1 MTYRTTQHIR
11 RETAVPVTTSTTLTR
26 RALTVLAT
34 LALLLVLPLPAE
46 PVAQAAGIAVPV
58 RVRMDLDTRNLYL
71 YQNSATATT
80 RLKDAAVSGVNANTW
95 LDLSNA
101 ANNVATSKTSYCLA
115 VNNNGYTVYVN
126 QNGPVVSCAN
136 QTPISRVLIGEARTL
151 TAPTSPALSFSNVTP
166 TIGTSITASES
177 GSNISRRE
185 WIIPEGSAQ
194 TTATTSGITYN
205 STGARS
211 ISLRAVGTKG
221 ERIVSSSVAPVGF
234 NVTVQ
239 VESTPGLVGGNSS
252 WIAPVPAPYMGGCS
266 SNSGAA
272 GEAGQPGNVV
282 TGTYAVTS
290 LPLVMTASL
299 GTSRT
304 GGAGGGSQTP
314 NGTGGCW
321 GTFLGGTGGSSGLS
335 AAVSAAGTT
344 IASAAGG
351 QGGRGGDAL
360 YLWIHAWT
368 TVMWAYG
375 GAGSAQGSNSSPGL
389 TGVSTSTTSNTTP
402 RVTVTL
408 PNSTSRST
416 TTNGGTITINSTTS
430 LS

>member
-1 MTYRTTQHIR
+1 
-11 RETAVPVTTSTTLTR
+11 
-26 RALTVLAT
+26 
-34 LALLLVLPLPAE
+34 
-46 PVAQAAGIAVPV
+46 
-58 RVRMDLDTRNLYL
+58 MDLDTRNLYL
-71 YQNSATATT
+71 YQDSATATT
-80 RLKDAAVSGVNANTW
+80 RLRDSAVSGLNANTW

-101 ANNVATSKTSYCLA
+101 ANNKAGTDGTYCLA

-136 QTPISRVLIGEARTL
+136 QTPTSRALVGEVRTL
-151 TAPTSPALSFSNVTP
+151 TAPTSPAISFSNTTP
-166 TIGTSITASES
+166 TIGTSFTASES
-177 GSNISRRE
+177 GSNIARRD

-194 TTATTSGITYN
+194 TTPTTSGITYN

-221 ERIVSSSVAPVGF
+221 ERIVSSSVGPVGF

-272 GEAGQPGNVV
+272 GEAGKPGNVV

-290 LPLVMTASL
+290 LPHVFTASL

-304 GGAGGGSQTP
+304 GGAGGGSQVP

-335 AAVSAAGTT
+335 AAVSAGGSN

-351 QGGRGGDAL
+351 QGGKGGDAL

-368 TVMWAYG
+368 TIMWAYG
-375 GAGSAQGSNSSPGL
+375 GAGASQGSNSSAGL
-389 TGVSTSTTSNTTP
+389 TGVSTSTTTTSTP

-408 PNSTSRST
+408 PNATSRST
-416 TTNGGTITINSTTS
+416 TTNGGTITVNSATS
-430 LS
+430 VS